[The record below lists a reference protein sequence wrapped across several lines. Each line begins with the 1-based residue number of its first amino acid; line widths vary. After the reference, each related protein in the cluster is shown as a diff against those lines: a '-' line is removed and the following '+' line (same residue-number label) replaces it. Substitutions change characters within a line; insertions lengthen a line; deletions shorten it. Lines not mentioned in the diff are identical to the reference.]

1 MYAVCLSNKGYG
13 ASLEVGKLY
22 RVLTDATAKRRG
34 FVRVIDEEG
43 EDYLYPKSF
52 FGPVSM
58 ANDVA
63 RALSAHSEG
72 QPRRSRRAG

>member
-22 RVLTDATAKRRG
+22 RVLPDVHSKRRG
-34 FVRVIDEEG
+34 FLRVIDEEG
-43 EDYLYPKSF
+43 EDYLYPISF
-52 FGPVSM
+52 FGAVTM

-63 RALSAHSEG
+63 RALSSHSEY
-72 QPRRSRRAG
+72 QARRSRRAG